1 MSNIIDSSLILKD
14 LVVGGGTAQKPCQQK
29 AIGAGNELAHG
40 SVDVSGLVHI
50 GAEAFDKGD
59 ATLMVAPSHHCLLYT
74 SPSPRDS

>member
-1 MSNIIDSSLILKD
+1 MTNEIDSALITKD

-50 GAEAFDKGD
+50 GAEAFDN
-59 ATLMVAPSHHCLLYT
+59 
-74 SPSPRDS
+74 